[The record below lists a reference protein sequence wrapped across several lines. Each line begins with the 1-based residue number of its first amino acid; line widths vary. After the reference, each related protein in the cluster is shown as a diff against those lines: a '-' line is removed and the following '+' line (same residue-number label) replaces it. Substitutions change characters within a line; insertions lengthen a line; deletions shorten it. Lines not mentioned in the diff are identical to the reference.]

1 MKIKYT
7 TKVFIAVNAIA
18 VLFRT
23 LQIILL
29 TEKDTG
35 FLKEGFT
42 AVNIIGTVVTVFAFL
57 LLFTNAAQ
65 AVRQPE
71 KVNCSGTASAAVAMA
86 SGVLCFLGGMM
97 SLGDGHA
104 FGTPIFF
111 LSLVFLAVCTVIAL
125 SAFGKCAFPKA
136 ALLIFTA
143 YWVLEF
149 VSAYLFYTERPL
161 RVRTVHE
168 TFALCFVILFFV
180 TLGKAVCGVKS
191 ELNFRRIYPLGL
203 TASGL
208 CILSLLPEL
217 IATLCGFKANVT
229 ESAVMPLTL
238 ASAALFI
245 GFFTI
250 NTFKKSNTVHP
261 KRKKMLAEEKLRA
274 TERERIGNDS
284 GAEL

>member
-23 LQIILL
+23 LQIIFL
-29 TEKDTG
+29 TESGTG

-42 AVNIIGTVVTVFAFL
+42 AVNIIGTAVTVFAFV

-71 KVNCSGTASAAVAMA
+71 RVNCSGTASAAAAMA
-86 SGVLCFLGGMM
+86 SGVMCFLGGML
-97 SLGDGHA
+97 SVGDGHA
-104 FGTPIFF
+104 FDKPIFF
-111 LSLVFLAVCTVIAL
+111 LSLAFLAVCTVVAL
-125 SAFGKCAFPKA
+125 SAFGKCAFPKTGI
-136 ALLIFTA
+136 LIFTA
-143 YWVLEF
+143 YWLLEF
-149 VSAYLFYTERPL
+149 ISAYLFYTERPL

-180 TLGKAVCGVKS
+180 TLGKAVCGVKPA
-191 ELNFRRIYPLGL
+191 LNFRRIYPLGL

-217 IATLCGFKANVT
+217 IAVLCGFKDKVT

-238 ASAALFI
+238 AAAALFI

-250 NTFKKSNTVHP
+250 NTFKKTNTVHP
-261 KRKKMLAEEKLRA
+261 KRKKMLAEERLRA
-274 TERERIGNDS
+274 AESKNGGSDSDTE
-284 GAEL
+284 A